1 MACLRWKKTWIL
13 AVSWNRCS
21 LLHQSCLR
29 RNASPMQARLRKCNQ
44 RAVLY
49 RTYKS
54 KQKDLALE
62 ERMEKVGFKTERY
75 LAKECASCC
84 DSSSRLLWARGN
96 TLSGWQDS
104 GLGIWR
110 VALHV
115 RQRSKGQ
122 APQNQTAHFSKNVI
136 MQDMKPALEHW
147 IAKGLGG
154 PLGSTVFDCAHMD

>member
-1 MACLRWKKTWIL
+1 MMAWLRWKKTWIL

-54 KQKDLALE
+54 RQKDLALE

-96 TLSGWQDS
+96 TLTIAVDKIVDWGSGEQHSTCGS
-104 GLGIWR
+104 GPRDRQHKIRLPILTKTLSCKIWSQ
-110 VALHV
+110 H
-115 RQRSKGQ
+115 
-122 APQNQTAHFSKNVI
+122 
-136 MQDMKPALEHW
+136 
-147 IAKGLGG
+147 
-154 PLGSTVFDCAHMD
+154 